1 MTKIVLTLIFQSLIW
16 SCFGSEKSFYDDHAR
31 GWHWYE
37 AGMISAH
44 DKNQKENISL
54 QAKALSAT
62 EELKRYQEE
71 LEEAKAKAV
80 LHPTSRNVLAYQE
93 MQFEMTQKAGEF
105 SEVWM
110 RNVYKNPSIDYST
123 KFPTSQKARHVY
135 LTEQMNAT
143 EKKIAKLSKEYGLF
157 YFFKGDCPYCD
168 QFAVI
173 VKMFSKKYRWEVLA
187 ISEYGEKNE
196 TFARSVKD
204 NGLAE
209 TWGVSIYPSLF
220 AVNPKSGHVI
230 PIANGMISIQ
240 EIEER
245 IISLSEELEEKD
257 E

>member
-37 AGMISAH
+37 AGTISAH

-143 EKKIAKLSKEYGLF
+143 EKKIAKL
-157 YFFKGDCPYCD
+157 
-168 QFAVI
+168 
-173 VKMFSKKYRWEVLA
+173 
-187 ISEYGEKNE
+187 
-196 TFARSVKD
+196 
-204 NGLAE
+204 
-209 TWGVSIYPSLF
+209 
-220 AVNPKSGHVI
+220 
-230 PIANGMISIQ
+230 
-240 EIEER
+240 
-245 IISLSEELEEKD
+245 
-257 E
+257 